1 MKNVSVICPVYNAA
15 SCIERFLAS
24 MAAQT
29 LADVE
34 IVLVDDHGSDDS
46 MDVARRFASAHDL
59 EVVFVDGEY
68 NRGPGGARNLG
79 IAAASGEYVA
89 FIDSDDVVS
98 PDFLERLYRAA
109 VSEKAPLACGSISFD
124 APDGQS
130 TLKSNPKVEGSVF
143 TGKAK
148 RSFLRQY
155 KSYFTTFL
163 YLRTFLIDN
172 GITFPPTH
180 SAEDSCFLLCS
191 LLSADK
197 LAQDEAAVY
206 HYLLSDQSVSRKKDR
221 KRWKNRIRSFRQVRA
236 FAREKG
242 LYREYR
248 CIIEWLIF
256 KKGWLLALKD
266 LLLNI

>member
-1 MKNVSVICPVYNAA
+1 MKKVSIICPVYNAS
-15 SCIERFLAS
+15 SCIERFLS
-24 MAAQT
+24 SVAAQT

-34 IVLVDDHGSDDS
+34 TVLVDDHGSDDS
-46 MDVARRFASAHDL
+46 MDVARRFVEQHGLD
-59 EVVFVDGEY
+59 VVFVDGEY
-68 NRGPGGARNLG
+68 NRGPGGARNVG
-79 IAAASGEYVA
+79 IAAATGEFVA

-98 PDFLERLYRAA
+98 PDFLERLYHAA
-109 VSEKAPLACGSISFD
+109 VSADAELTCGSISLD
-124 APDGQS
+124 TPDGKS
-130 TLKSNPKVEGSVF
+130 ALKGNPRVEETAF

-148 RSFLRQY
+148 RRFLRRY

-163 YLRTFLIDN
+163 YRRTFLIDN
-172 GITFPPTH
+172 AISFPPTH

-191 LLSADK
+191 LLSAER

-206 HYLLSDQSVSRKKDR
+206 HYLLSSQSVSRKKDR
-221 KRWKNRIRSFRQVRA
+221 SRWKNRVRSFRQVRIY
-236 FAREKG
+236 ARQKG

-256 KKGWLLALKD
+256 KKGWMLAFKD